1 MKKNKIILLTVL
13 IMLVIYCGAVVFV
26 TKPEGFDVSSL
37 FTYSA
42 TMTEEDKAE
51 IKDEVESEVKA
62 TLKAE
67 LKEEL
72 LSEIKAEVEAAVE
85 KTVAD
90 SYATLEAKLNEAI
103 KAGEATEV
111 DTQALVA
118 QFYETYKADLVAEI
132 VEAVLAQL
140 PEVEPEV
147 KAEEPAEV
155 AEPETTETV
164 EPVVEEV
171 EETPAESAET
181 VETVETIET
190 QEEAS
195 QEPVNEAEVEA
206 AVEEILNNMTAEE
219 RASMSKEQYDALR
232 EQVREEQINDILS
245 KLN

>member
-111 DTQALVA
+111 DTQALAA